1 MQLRGIE
8 QHVVALNLSGE
19 FSDRCYT
26 LREHLASARPVD
38 TAGSLNK
45 IMR

>member
-26 LREHLASARPVD
+26 LREHLASAREGRL
-38 TAGSLNK
+38 TRRA
-45 IMR
+45 R